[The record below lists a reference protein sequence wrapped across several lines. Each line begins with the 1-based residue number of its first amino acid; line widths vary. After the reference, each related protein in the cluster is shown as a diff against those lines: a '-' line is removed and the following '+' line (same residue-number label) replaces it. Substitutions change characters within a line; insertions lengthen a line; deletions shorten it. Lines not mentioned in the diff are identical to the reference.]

1 MRSRKPRTTLALA
14 GVTALGLVAAACGD
28 DSSGSGATT
37 TAAATTAAP
46 TTTAAATTAAPT
58 TAAPTTAA
66 ATTTTTKAPTV
77 DYKSLKG
84 TLNGSGA
91 TFPKAFYDEAIA
103 EFKKVAPGV
112 TVNYGGGGSGKG
124 RQDFADQVTDWGGTD
139 GVVKAEDK
147 PKYKGGDFVYIPTVI
162 APITMAYNVDGVDKL
177 QLSPDTIAKIFQL
190 QVKTWNDPA
199 IAADNP
205 NVKLPDTPITVAVRA
220 DSSGTTE
227 NFSIFLDLASGDA
240 ASKAWALKR
249 GSTIQWPAGVQAGQG
264 NSGVAKIV
272 KDTKGGIGYV
282 DFSDAKATG
291 LKAAAVKNKAGKFVA
306 PTLEA
311 TTAAAEG
318 AKIND
323 DLTFGL
329 AWADGEKSYPI
340 AAQTWILAYKKIA
353 DPDKAAA
360 LRGFL
365 TWILTDGQKLAPKI
379 DFAPLP
385 GVIDDKA
392 LAAVKT
398 IGA

>member
-1 MRSRKPRTTLALA
+1 MSSLSRRSTLTVAA
-14 GVTALGLVAAACGD
+14 VASLGLLAAACGD
-28 DSSGSGATT
+28 DDSSSGASTTAAATSAAATTSAASATT
-37 TAAATTAAP
+37 TAAATT
-46 TTTAAATTAAPT
+46 TTIAGI
-58 TAAPTTAA
+58 
-66 ATTTTTKAPTV
+66 

-84 TLNGSGA
+84 TLNASGA

-112 TVNYGGGGSGKG
+112 TINYAGGGSGKG

-147 PKYKGGDFVYIPTVI
+147 PKYKGGEFVYIPTVI
-162 APITMAYNVDGVDKL
+162 APITISYNLDGVDKL
-177 QLSPDTIAKIFQL
+177 QLTPDTIAKIFQR

-205 NVKLPDTPITVAVRA
+205 NVKLPETAITVAVRA

-227 NFSIFLDLASGDA
+227 NFSIFLDNAAGDA
-240 ASKAWALKR
+240 GTKVWTLKK
-249 GSTIQWPAGVQAGQG
+249 GSTIQWPADVQAGQG
-264 NSGVAKIV
+264 NGGVAKIV
-272 KDTKGGIGYV
+272 KDTKGAIGYV
-282 DFSDAKATG
+282 DYSDAKAAG
-291 LKAAAVKNKAGKFVA
+291 LKVAAVKNKAGKFVA
-306 PTLEA
+306 PSLEA

-323 DLTFGL
+323 DLTYSL

-340 AAQTWILAYKKIA
+340 AAQTWIIAYKKMA
-353 DPDKAAA
+353 DADKAAA

-365 TWILTDGQKLAPKI
+365 TWMLTDGQKLAPKI

-385 GVIDDKA
+385 KALDDKA
-392 LAAVKT
+392 LAAVKM

>member
-1 MRSRKPRTTLALA
+1 MRSRKPRSILALA
-14 GVTALGLVAAACGD
+14 GITALGLVAAACGD
-28 DSSGSGATT
+28 DDSGAGATTTAAPTTTNAAAT

-46 TTTAAATTAAPT
+46 TTTAAATT
-58 TAAPTTAA
+58 
-66 ATTTTTKAPTV
+66 TTTKAAAPAI

-112 TVNYGGGGSGKG
+112 TINYGAGGSGKG
-124 RQDFADQVTDWGGTD
+124 RQDFADQVTDWGASD

-162 APITMAYNVDGVDKL
+162 APITISYNLAGVDKL

-190 QVKTWNDPA
+190 QIKTWNDPA

-205 NVKLPDTPITVAVRA
+205 GVKLPDTSITVAVRA

-227 NFSIFLDLASGDA
+227 NFSIFLDLAAGDNA
-240 ASKAWALKR
+240 TKAWALKR

-264 NSGVAKIV
+264 NSGVAKVV
-272 KDTKGGIGYV
+272 KDTAGGIGYV
-282 DFSDAKATG
+282 DYSDAKATG
-291 LKAAAVKNKAGKFVA
+291 LKTAAVKNKAGKFVA

-323 DLTFGL
+323 DLTFSL
-329 AWADGEKSYPI
+329 AWADGDKAYPI
-340 AAQTWILAYKKIA
+340 AAPTWILAYKKIA

-385 GVIDDKA
+385 GAVDDKA

>member
-1 MRSRKPRTTLALA
+1 VRSPKTRTTLALA

-37 TAAATTAAP
+37 VAATTTAAAATTTAAATTAAP
-46 TTTAAATTAAPT
+46 TTTAAATT
-58 TAAPTTAA
+58 
-66 ATTTTTKAPTV
+66 TTTKAPSI

-112 TVNYGGGGSGKG
+112 TVNYGAGGSGKG
-124 RQDFADQVTDWGGTD
+124 RQDFADQVTDWGASD

-162 APITMAYNVDGVDKL
+162 APITISYNLDGVDKL

-205 NVKLPDTPITVAVRA
+205 GVTLPATPITVAVRA

-227 NFSIFLDLASGDA
+227 NFSIFLDLAAGDTG
-240 ASKAWALKR
+240 SKVWTLKR

-264 NSGVAKIV
+264 NSGVAKVV

-282 DFSDAKATG
+282 DYSDAKATG
-291 LKAAAVKNKAGKFVA
+291 LKTAAVKNKAGKFVA

-323 DLTFGL
+323 DLTFLL
-329 AWADGEKSYPI
+329 AWADGDKTYPI
-340 AAQTWILAYKKIA
+340 AAQTWILAYKKMA

-365 TWILTDGQKLAPKI
+365 TWMLTDGQKLAPKI

-385 GVIDDKA
+385 GVLDDKG
-392 LAAVKT
+392 LAAIKT